1 MRVEEIALRQEIRQM
16 LNEAGIN
23 RETLSEM
30 AKKLLHEEIKK
41 RVGIIVNEPR
51 IENVVNSKLN
61 SYEFKDML
69 RGVVAEEI
77 RKSIKISVNVIAE
90 NKSVEN
96 ER

>member
-1 MRVEEIALRQEIRQM
+1 M

-23 RETLSEM
+23 RETLQEL
-30 AKKLLHEEIKK
+30 AQKLLYEEIEK

-51 IENVVNSKLN
+51 VENVVNSKLN

-77 RKSIKISVNVIAE
+77 RKSIKISVNVTAE
-90 NKSVEN
+90 NKSE
-96 ER
+96 

>member
-1 MRVEEIALRQEIRQM
+1 M

-23 RETLSEM
+23 RETLQEL
-30 AKKLLHEEIKK
+30 AQKLLYEEIEK

-51 IENVVNSKLN
+51 VENVVNSKLN

-77 RKSIKISVNVIAE
+77 RKSIKISVNVTAE
-90 NKSVEN
+90 NKSEQ
-96 ER
+96 

>member
-23 RETLSEM
+23 RETLQEM
-30 AKKLLHEEIKK
+30 AQKLLYEEIEK

-51 IENVVNSKLN
+51 VENVVNSKLN

-77 RKSIKISVNVIAE
+77 HKSIKISVNVTAE
-90 NKSVEN
+90 NKSE
-96 ER
+96 

>member
-23 RETLSEM
+23 RETLQEM
-30 AKKLLHEEIKK
+30 AQKLLYEEIEK
-41 RVGIIVNEPR
+41 RVGIIVNQPR
-51 IENVVNSKLN
+51 VENVVNSKLN

-77 RKSIKISVNVIAE
+77 RKSIKISVNVTAE
-90 NKSVEN
+90 NKSE
-96 ER
+96 